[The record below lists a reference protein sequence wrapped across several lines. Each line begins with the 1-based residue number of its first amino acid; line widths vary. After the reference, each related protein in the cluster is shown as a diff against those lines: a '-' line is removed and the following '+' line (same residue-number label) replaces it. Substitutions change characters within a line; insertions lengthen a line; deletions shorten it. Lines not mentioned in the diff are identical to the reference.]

1 MGESSRQIAAFLQVI
16 LCISQIGLTRH
27 TGYGI
32 VTMVTIPYPCL
43 NPMPTIQDV
52 AKAAGV
58 APITVSRVLN
68 NSGYASEETRA
79 RVEAT
84 IKALG
89 YVPNTLARGL
99 RSKRTHT
106 LALVMTDIT
115 NPFFTLIAR
124 GVEDIASQS
133 GYTVIYC
140 NTDES
145 ESKEEK
151 YINILV
157 QKQVDGVLLVPACSN
172 AQSVKFLQTN
182 GIPVVL
188 IDRSIP
194 ETQIDLVRCNS
205 EQGAYRLIQHLIE
218 LGHKRIVTITGPRE
232 VSTSQDRASGYRRAM
247 MEAHLEGHI
256 RIYYGPFTQTSGYEL
271 TQQVLALYPR
281 PTAIFG
287 ANNFISIGVLKALRE
302 SGLRVPE
309 DVSVVGFDD
318 LPDSMIVNPILTVAS
333 QPAYEMGSQ
342 AAELLLKR
350 IADRLPSNSQ
360 EIILPTEIVLRQS
373 SGSPRMEA

>member
-1 MGESSRQIAAFLQVI
+1 
-16 LCISQIGLTRH
+16 
-27 TGYGI
+27 
-32 VTMVTIPYPCL
+32 
-43 NPMPTIQDV
+43 MPTIQDV

-79 RVEAT
+79 RVEAAVA
-84 IKALG
+84 ALG

-115 NPFFTLIAR
+115 NPFFTMIAR
-124 GVEDIASQS
+124 GVEDTASNS
-133 GYTVIYC
+133 GYTVIFC

-145 ESKEEK
+145 EAEEEK

-172 AQSVKFLQTN
+172 SKSVKFLQSN
-182 GIPVVL
+182 DIPVVL

-194 ETQIDLVRCNS
+194 DRDTDLVRCNS
-205 EQGAYRLIQHLIE
+205 EEGAYRLVRHLIE
-218 LGHKRIVTITGPRE
+218 LGHRQIVAITGPRE
-232 VSTSQDRASGYRRAM
+232 VSTAQDRASGYWRAM
-247 MEAHLEGHI
+247 READLEHFMQ
-256 RIYYGPFTQTSGYEL
+256 IYFGPFTQDSGYEL
-271 TQQVLALYPR
+271 TGQALALDTR

-287 ANNFISIGVLKALRE
+287 GNNFISIGVLKALRDA
-302 SGLRVPE
+302 GLRVPD

-318 LPDSMIVNPILTVAS
+318 LPASMVVDPILTVAS
-333 QPAYEMGSQ
+333 QPTYEMGSK
-342 AAELLLKR
+342 ATELVLKR
-350 IADRLPSNSQ
+350 ISEQLPEGIQ
-360 EIILPTEIVLRQS
+360 EVILPTEIITRRS
-373 SGSPRMEA
+373 SAPPRRES